1 MAHYEF
7 SQPKI
12 ILIRTQVLVQPSLYI
27 LRLAAINVCE
37 TDFKVVQR
45 AAVAN
50 RCMKL
55 PLEGCGVPTQISRC
69 TRRSNPVPQTHSQRY
84 LSLARRKP
92 RWLWWVLGGVVD
104 AIRRPTVNGTE
115 VPASAPCHQG
125 PSPVL
130 EPVGSVTVPPG

>member
-50 RCMKL
+50 RVDTGDSFTLGDQRWGGLGSPAHHVKFTNGVGTGL
-55 PLEGCGVPTQISRC
+55 PT
-69 TRRSNPVPQTHSQRY
+69 
-84 LSLARRKP
+84 A
-92 RWLWWVLGGVVD
+92 
-104 AIRRPTVNGTE
+104 A
-115 VPASAPCHQG
+115 
-125 PSPVL
+125 
-130 EPVGSVTVPPG
+130 